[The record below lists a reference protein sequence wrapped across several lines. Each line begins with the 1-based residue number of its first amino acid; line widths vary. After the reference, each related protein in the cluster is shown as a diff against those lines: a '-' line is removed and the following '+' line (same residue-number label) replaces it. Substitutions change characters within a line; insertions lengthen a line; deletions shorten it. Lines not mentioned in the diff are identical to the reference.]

1 MPLPSFIIMNGSNFL
16 RSTNRLNSFT
26 RNYPTNV
33 QRAVHQAEL
42 SKILIA
48 NRGEI
53 SCRIAR
59 TAKRMGLLTTA
70 VYSNM
75 DRDSMHVYLA
85 DEAIN
90 LGDSPSAGSY
100 LNKVKLIE
108 AAKRCGA
115 QAIHPGY
122 GFLSE
127 NPEFADMV
135 NSSGLI
141 FIGPPASAIRDMGIK
156 SIAKHIMS
164 HAGVPVIPGY
174 HGEDQSDQL
183 LLSEAE
189 KIGFPIMI
197 KAIKGGGGK
206 GMRICLAKED
216 FITQLESARRESLK
230 SFGDQS
236 VLIEKYVANPRHVEV
251 QVFADQHGDCV
262 YLFERDCS
270 VQRRHQKIIEEAPGP
285 GIDDETRS
293 ELGKAAVRAAQA
305 VNYVGAG
312 TVEFIYDPKDG
323 KFYFM
328 EMNTRIQVEHPVT
341 EMITR
346 VDLVEWQIRVARGE
360 TLPKYQEE
368 IKLHGHSM
376 EARIYAE
383 DPENNFMPG
392 AGKLGQIKLPEHE
405 ENVRIEMG
413 VRSGDEVSVHYDPM
427 IAKLV
432 VWAPDRNSALMKLR
446 SSLSKFNLSGL
457 KTNINFL
464 HRLASHPEFAAGRVH
479 TDFIKEQESTLFTK
493 TELPSKLINITAIGV
508 FASSAASSSI
518 SSLPTNVF
526 SPLVT
531 DAFRLHQTM
540 TSQKTF
546 TLLYNDEKYS
556 AVVKQH
562 GPNEYS
568 VSLNGSPFVTLEAN
582 YDSLTNSLRVNE
594 DGLTQNYKFL
604 KSSSSQ
610 VALFTSDKG
619 GYNFELETKPHY
631 RSTGSTES
639 SDGAAGV
646 VAPMPGVIEKILVSK
661 GDTVETGTPLVV
673 MMAMKMEYIIKAKV
687 KSKVERIMFKAGENV
702 QKGSRLVKL
711 VNLDDNQ

>member
-1 MPLPSFIIMNGSNFL
+1 MNSSLFL
-16 RSTNRLNSFT
+16 RPTCLNRLNRV
-26 RNYPTNV
+26 RNYPTSVN
-33 QRAVHQAEL
+33 RSTHHPEL

-90 LGDSPSAGSY
+90 LGNSPSADSY
-100 LNKVKLIE
+100 LNKTKLIE

-127 NPEFADMV
+127 NHEFADMV

-164 HAGVPVIPGY
+164 HAGVPVVPGY
-174 HGEDQSDQL
+174 HGEDQSDEL
-183 LLSEAE
+183 LMAEAE

-206 GMRICLAKED
+206 GMRICLSKED
-216 FITQLESARRESLK
+216 FLTQLESARRESLK

-251 QVFADQHGDCV
+251 QVFADQYGNCV

-285 GIDDETRS
+285 GISNETRM
-293 ELGKAAVRAAQA
+293 ELGKAAVLAAQA

-360 TLPKYQEE
+360 VLPKTQDE
-368 IKLHGHSM
+368 IKLYGHSL

-383 DPENNFMPG
+383 DPDNNFMPG
-392 AGKLGQIKLPEHE
+392 AGKLGKILLPEDE

-432 VWAPDRNSALMKLR
+432 VWAPDRSSALTKLR

-464 HRLASHPEFAAGRVH
+464 HRLASHPEFAKGNVH
-479 TDFIKEQESTLFTK
+479 TDFIKDFENTLFTK
-493 TELPSKLINITAIGV
+493 TEIPADIVGITAV
-508 FASSAASSSI
+508 ALFASKSQDELKASPIAA
-518 SSLPTNVF
+518 
-526 SPLVT
+526 
-531 DAFRLHQTM
+531 DAFRLHKTM
-540 TSQKTF
+540 PSQKSF
-546 TLLYNDEKYS
+546 TLLYNDKKYNS
-556 AVVKQH
+556 IIKKL
-562 GPNEYS
+562 GPEEYS
-568 VSLNGSPFVTLEAN
+568 VSLNGSSFWSVKAKFDPNTHQLIVE
-582 YDSLTNSLRVNE
+582 D
-594 DGLTQNYKFL
+594 DGLSKKYQFL
-604 KSSSSQ
+604 QSNDSQ
-610 VALFTSDKG
+610 IALFTSDQG
-619 GYNFELETKPHY
+619 GYNFEIETKAHY
-631 RSTGSTES
+631 RSIGSADAA
-639 SDGAAGV
+639 DGASGLT
-646 VAPMPGVIEKILVSK
+646 APMPGVIEKILVSE
-661 GDTVETGTPLVV
+661 GDTVEPGTPLVV
-673 MMAMKMEYIIKAKV
+673 MMAMKMEHVIKASV
-687 KSKVERIMFKAGENV
+687 KSKIEKILFKPGDNV
-702 QKGSRLVKL
+702 QKGSRLVQLKS
-711 VNLDDNQ
+711 LDQQEN